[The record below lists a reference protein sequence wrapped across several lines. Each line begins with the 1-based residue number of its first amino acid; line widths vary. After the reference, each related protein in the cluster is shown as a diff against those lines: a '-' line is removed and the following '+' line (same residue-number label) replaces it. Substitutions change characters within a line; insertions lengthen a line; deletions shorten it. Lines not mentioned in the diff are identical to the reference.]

1 MGFMKVIPNAPVAR
15 KTQVLP
21 TRMFKVNSI
30 PMATFLNSQVIAIL
44 IMLKLQI
51 RSCLS
56 RLYILKNGDMNLKKS
71 KEGYEEGLE
80 GIKGR
85 RNDIM

>member
-1 MGFMKVIPNAPVAR
+1 MKVIPNAPVAR

-71 KEGYEEGLE
+71 KEGYTAVLAGKKEE
-80 GIKGR
+80 K
-85 RNDIM
+85 NDVIIL